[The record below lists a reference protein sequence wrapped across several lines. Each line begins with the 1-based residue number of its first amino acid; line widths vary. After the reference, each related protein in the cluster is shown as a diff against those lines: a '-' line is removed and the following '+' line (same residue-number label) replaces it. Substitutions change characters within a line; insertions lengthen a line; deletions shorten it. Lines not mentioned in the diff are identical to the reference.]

1 MMVTLVALKYWFVP
15 LAADSEHVVFSEV
28 QAAVAA
34 SGGYLQIPDLYI
46 NMANVALAKQ
56 PCKCLPIVD
65 LVVLVEYATALRLY
79 KIAQEK
85 LGKNNKQNLC
95 LPRTFIFVCKLYW
108 VSFLFASEALVKQSQ
123 VRQQLEPL

>member
-85 LGKNNKQNLC
+85 LGKNNKQNLRSPC
-95 LPRTFIFVCKLYW
+95 EAISSSPTVGTTLNPRIVLNSA
-108 VSFLFASEALVKQSQ
+108 VDQ
-123 VRQQLEPL
+123 P